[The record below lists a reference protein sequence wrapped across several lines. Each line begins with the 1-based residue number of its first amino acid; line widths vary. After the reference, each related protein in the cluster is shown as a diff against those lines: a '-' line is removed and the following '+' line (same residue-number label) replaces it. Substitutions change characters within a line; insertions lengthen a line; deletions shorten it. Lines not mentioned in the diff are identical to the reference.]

1 MNLWLVS
8 QRNLRCSIHST
19 RSCALLCQL
28 ALLPPPFL
36 YVNPQAGSVR
46 AQKTGTPA
54 GPDVMIPVGG
64 NVFFG

>member
-28 ALLPPPFL
+28 TLLLPPSL
-36 YVNPQAGSVR
+36 DGNPRAGSVR
-46 AQKTGTPA
+46 AQETGTPA
-54 GPDVMIPVGG
+54 GPDVMDPMGG
-64 NVFFG
+64 NVCFG